1 MKIIKKIKVGVAF
14 AMLAALVFTTTVNA
28 RSGYVQKEKYANDTS
43 FYHPKNQE
51 DKINYML
58 NECRVT
64 LNNIDGMYGNGNLL
78 QHARKDIKNG
88 EYVFDCRLMA
98 NKLNFGL
105 YSETGY
111 IFNQGYMA
119 TDNPR
124 NPRYTTYRVRCDEED
139 FWDIVRRCVDF
150 DTWEI
155 DYNKDDQFYEY
166 SVQLPNIYY
175 SLSYNGKTGILYAKN
190 VFNK

>member
-14 AMLAALVFTTTVNA
+14 AMLLAMVFTTTVDA

-58 NECRVT
+58 KECRVT
-64 LNNIDGMYGNGNLL
+64 NDNVLSMYSDTSLLTLARHHLKDG
-78 QHARKDIKNG
+78 D
-88 EYVFDCRLMA
+88 YVFDCRLMA

-105 YSETGY
+105 YSEVGY
-111 IFNQGYMA
+111 IFNQGFMT
-119 TDNPR
+119 TDDPKNPKFTQ
-124 NPRYTTYRVRCDEED
+124 YWVRCDEED

-150 DTWEI
+150 DTWKIVYDEENQSY
-155 DYNKDDQFYEY
+155 DY
-166 SVQLPNIYY
+166 SVQLPNIFYELRY
-175 SLSYNGKTGILYAKN
+175 RGRDGLLWVQNIFGQ
-190 VFNK
+190 